1 MKHAR
6 CGLAATTL
14 SRIKKTMPDPRTV
27 IRRQQNAFGAAK
39 NPLEVWILYC
49 EGGAKIL
56 SVVDHR
62 GIGGAADHVVAVNGR
77 HQNGVG
83 AVAIDLGK
91 NLLIGHIAV
100 IAVMPTAKRFN
111 RRRGTSGSASGSSA
125 S

>member
-6 CGLAATTL
+6 CGLAATTH
-14 SRIKKTMPDPRTV
+14 SRIKKPMPDPQITIVRP
-27 IRRQQNAFGAAK
+27 QNAFGAVE
-39 NPLEVWILYC
+39 NPLEIWIRYC

-91 NLLIGHIAV
+91 SLLIGHIAV
-100 IAVMPTAKRFN
+100 IAVRPTAKHF
-111 RRRGTSGSASGSSA
+111 
-125 S
+125 